1 MGKKAAD
8 RKDDLVIAALITNPT
23 VRAAS
28 AACGVSETQIY
39 CRLRTPAFK
48 ERYDR
53 TKREML
59 EQCTTY
65 VQGTLSEA
73 LEKMREIM
81 NDPDAS
87 QQVQLNAAESIVRTA
102 LKLSE
107 ITFVLGEIED
117 IKKALTPNG

>member
-117 IKKALTPNG
+117 IKKALNPNG